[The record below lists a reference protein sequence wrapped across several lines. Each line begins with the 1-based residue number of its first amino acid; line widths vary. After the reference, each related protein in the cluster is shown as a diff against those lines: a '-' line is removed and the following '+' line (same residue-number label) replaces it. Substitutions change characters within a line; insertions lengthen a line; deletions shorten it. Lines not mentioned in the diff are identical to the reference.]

1 MCLPSVTCS
10 SVALATPYAN
20 SKKMQSAFLMI
31 SLRLQFSAD
40 TVEMFSGVEIR
51 LLLGVKGTEL
61 TEVFCLV
68 VCCFFDLKILHKF
81 IFKYYALHFVKVNT
95 MRQTTENKR
104 KAGFNT
110 LILKISLII
119 IHTVCQLDQPFI
131 P

>member
-20 SKKMQSAFLMI
+20 SKKMPSAFLMI

-51 LLLGVKGTEL
+51 IFLGVKGTL

-68 VCCFFDLKILHKF
+68 VCCFFDLKILPKF

-104 KAGFNT
+104 KAGFNP

-119 IHTVCQLDQPFI
+119 IRTVCQLDQPFI
-131 P
+131 H